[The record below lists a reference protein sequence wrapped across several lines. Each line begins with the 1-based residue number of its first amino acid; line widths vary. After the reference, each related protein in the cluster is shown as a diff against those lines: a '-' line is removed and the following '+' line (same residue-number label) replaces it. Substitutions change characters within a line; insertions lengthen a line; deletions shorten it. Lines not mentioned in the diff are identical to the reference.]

1 LHEPDTVEKTVN
13 NRELLIN
20 IQNYNVITNTVLKK
34 KLFLRHN
41 FEYEKKMAKKKST
54 QDDNL
59 QELESALTKTEQ
71 FIEDNQKNITYVV
84 GIVVLV
90 VAAYL
95 AFHKFYKQPKEE
107 EALTQMFMAENY
119 FEKDSFNLA
128 INGDGNYLGFLDIID
143 DYGITKSA
151 NRAKYYTGIS
161 YLHLGQYEDAID
173 YLKKFKT
180 DDLLLAPV
188 KAGAIGDA
196 MLQLGDN
203 DGALK
208 QYKKAYSETENELT
222 TPVYKMKAAKLMES
236 MNELDEA
243 LKLYEEIKKDYPQST
258 EGTAADRYIARIK
271 IKIG

>member
-1 LHEPDTVEKTVN
+1 
-13 NRELLIN
+13 
-20 IQNYNVITNTVLKK
+20 
-34 KLFLRHN
+34 
-41 FEYEKKMAKKKST
+41 MAKKKN
-54 QDDNL
+54 QQEDNL

-71 FIEDNQKNITYVV
+71 FIEDNQKMITYIV
-84 GIVVLV
+84 GAVILV
-90 VAAYL
+90 VAGYL
-95 AFHKFYKQPKEE
+95 AFNKFYLQPKEK

-151 NRAKYYTGIS
+151 NLANYYTGIS
-161 YLHLGQYEDAID
+161 YLHLGQYDEAID

-196 MLQLGDN
+196 MLQLGNNED
-203 DGALK
+203 ALK
-208 QYKKAYSETENELT
+208 QYKKAYSVTENELT
-222 TPVYKMKAAKLMES
+222 TPVYKMKAAKLLES

-258 EGTAADRYIARIK
+258 EGTSADRYIARIK
-271 IKIG
+271 NKIG

>member
-1 LHEPDTVEKTVN
+1 MV
-13 NRELLIN
+13 
-20 IQNYNVITNTVLKK
+20 
-34 KLFLRHN
+34 
-41 FEYEKKMAKKKST
+41 KKKSN

-71 FIEDNQKNITYVV
+71 FIEDNQMKITYAV
-84 GIVVLV
+84 GVIVVLV
-90 VAAYL
+90 AVFL
-95 AFHKFYKQPKEE
+95 AFNKFYLQPKEE

-143 DYGITKSA
+143 DYGVTKSA

-161 YLHLGQYEDAID
+161 YLRMGQYEDAID

-196 MLQLGDN
+196 MLELGNSD
-203 DGALK
+203 DALK

-222 TPVYKMKAAKLMES
+222 TPIYKMKAARLLETMDKLE
-236 MNELDEA
+236 EA
-243 LKLYEEIKKDYPQST
+243 LKLYEEIKKDYPESA
-258 EGTAADRYIARIK
+258 EGTTVDRYIARVK
-271 IKIG
+271 VKMS